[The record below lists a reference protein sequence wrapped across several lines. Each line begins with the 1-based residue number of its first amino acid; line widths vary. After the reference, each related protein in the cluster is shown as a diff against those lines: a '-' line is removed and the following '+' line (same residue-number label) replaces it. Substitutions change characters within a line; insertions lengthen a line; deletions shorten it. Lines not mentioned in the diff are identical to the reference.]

1 LPRLLNGV
9 KKLLFQIVA
18 AGLGLWLANMF
29 VPGIRVV
36 ILSDSNFFGIDL
48 TTQWQL
54 FLLFSIILGL
64 LNFFVKPILNVITLP
79 LRIITLGLFSFAIN
93 AGLIWIVD
101 VVFKELSVPFL
112 YPLLYTTLIIWGLN
126 VISLIVFN
134 RD

>member
-1 LPRLLNGV
+1 M

>member
-1 LPRLLNGV
+1 V